1 MCGVDWAGV
10 YYEGGGGVYGVD
22 GVSVMD
28 GGMDGW
34 TRRWEIKYMGGGEK
48 FLERNSVVE
57 TIDVL
62 VVICS

>member
-28 GGMDGW
+28 GGVDGW
-34 TRRWEIKYMGGGEK
+34 RDGK
-48 FLERNSVVE
+48 
-57 TIDVL
+57 
-62 VVICS
+62 

>member
-28 GGMDGW
+28 GGMYGW
-34 TRRWEIKYMGGGEK
+34 VDEEMGEQNIWGKGRK
-48 FLERNSVVE
+48 CLERS
-57 TIDVL
+57 L
-62 VVICS
+62 

>member
-28 GGMDGW
+28 GGMDGG
-34 TRRWEIKYMGGGEK
+34 MGNKNLWGKGRK
-48 FLERNSVVE
+48 CLERS
-57 TIDVL
+57 L
-62 VVICS
+62 

>member
-22 GVSVMD
+22 GVIVMD
-28 GGMDGW
+28 GGMDGG
-34 TRRWEIKYMGGGEK
+34 MGKQNLWGKGGK
-48 FLERNSVVE
+48 CLECYSVVE

-62 VVICS
+62 VVICG